1 MTKPGSQKAKGNAF
15 ERDIAKKLSKWMYVD
30 EYILG
35 RDPTSGARGTVLGKG
50 QVFCGDII
58 PVKQLPLEWK
68 GQFPFLFEC
77 KTGYKALMPNLNQ
90 QNIIHKWINKLVTE
104 RVNEQQT
111 PILIVRFL
119 RQKPLMIIP
128 FTLTNV
134 SWSICLNIYCQSMN
148 QRILFYT
155 YDLASVL
162 SSDFDIFYKN
172 LLGDL

>member
-1 MTKPGSQKAKGNAF
+1 MAKAGSQKAKGNAF
-15 ERDIAKKLSKWMYVD
+15 ERTIAKKLSKWIYGD

-50 QVFCGDII
+50 QVFVGDII

-68 GQFPFLFEC
+68 GQFPFVFEC

-90 QNIIHKWINKLVTE
+90 QNIIHKWVKKLIKE

-128 FTLTNV
+128 FTLSDVN
-134 SWSICLNIYCQSMN
+134 WSICINIYCDG
-148 QRILFYT
+148 IGYVPFYT
-155 YDLASVL
+155 YMLEEVL
-162 SSDFDIFYKN
+162 SSNFNNFYKKMT
-172 LLGDL
+172 GE